1 MYSIISTKTV
11 NTVKSAYCEVYMG
24 NSVTVFNQV
33 LILFI
38 IMFIGFI
45 AKKTG
50 IINDTVSK
58 KLSELLLKITNPLLV
73 LSSFQM
79 EFSQDILNNIILV
92 FLFAVASNT
101 VSILLGQ
108 LLFAK
113 FDGGRKK
120 IMKFAA
126 VYSNCGFMGF
136 PVLEGLFG
144 RTGILY
150 GSIFVAVFNFFIW
163 TNGVAVFSSKGK
175 LDRESLKK
183 IALNPGIIAVLLG
196 FILFMFSVRLP
207 GPVAEAV
214 DLVGSMTIPLSML
227 IVGATVADC
236 KFRELFKGWDLYYIS
251 AIRLILMPLLSF
263 TVLKTL
269 GFPQMP
275 MTVCV
280 LLTAMPV
287 AATTTIFAEMYDGD
301 SKFASRVIAFTTLVS
316 IVTLPLIML
325 LI

>member
-1 MYSIISTKTV
+1 
-11 NTVKSAYCEVYMG
+11 MG

-45 AKKTG
+45 AKKAG

-79 EFSQDILNNIILV
+79 EFSRDILNNIILV
-92 FLFAVASNT
+92 FLFAVASDT

-113 FDGGRKK
+113 YDSEKKK

-126 VYSNCGFMGF
+126 VYSNCGFMGL

-150 GSIFVAVFNFFIW
+150 GSIFVSVFNLFLW
-163 TNGVAVFSSKGK
+163 TNGVAIFSSKGE
-175 LDRESLKK
+175 LDKESVKK
-183 IALNPGIIAVLLG
+183 IALNPGIIATVLG
-196 FILFMFSVRLP
+196 IVLFMLSVRLP

-214 DLVGSMTIPLSML
+214 DLVGSMTMPLSML
-227 IVGATVADC
+227 IVGATVAGC

-251 AIRLILMPLLSF
+251 AIRLMLMPLLSF
-263 TVLKTL
+263 AVLKTL
-269 GFPQMP
+269 GFPEML
-275 MTVCV
+275 TTICV
-280 LLTAMPV
+280 LLVAMPV
-287 AATTTIFAEMYDGD
+287 AATTTIFAEMYDSD
-301 SKFASRVIAFTTLVS
+301 SRFASRVVAFTTLAS
-316 IVTLPLIML
+316 IVTLPLVML

>member
-1 MYSIISTKTV
+1 
-11 NTVKSAYCEVYMG
+11 MG

-79 EFSQDILNNIILV
+79 DFSNDILNNIIAI
-92 FLFAVASNT
+92 FLFAVTAYT
-101 VSILLGQ
+101 FSILLGQ
-108 LLFAK
+108 FLFAK
-113 FDGGRKK
+113 YENERKK
-120 IMKFAA
+120 IMKFSAI
-126 VYSNCGFMGF
+126 YPNCGFMGF

-144 RTGILY
+144 RTGVLY
-150 GSIFVAVFNFFIW
+150 GSIIVAVFNLFVW
-163 TNGVAVFSSKGK
+163 TNGVAIFSSKGK
-175 LDRESLKK
+175 LDKESVKK
-183 IALNPGIIAVLLG
+183 IALNPGIIAVVLG
-196 FILFMFSVRLP
+196 IVLFMFSVRLP

-236 KFRELFKGWDLYYIS
+236 NFRELFKGWDLYYIS
-251 AIRLILMPLLSF
+251 AIRLILLPLAAF
-263 TVLKTL
+263 AVLKMT

-301 SKFASRVIAFTTLVS
+301 SRFASRVVAFTTLAS
-316 IVTLPLIML
+316 IVTLPLMML